1 MGMRLQRALAGD
13 DLAGARSAAADLAK
27 AGSAL
32 PDLGAAAGNVASSQS
47 LEAARAA
54 FEAVGAGLVKLVK
67 KHGNPLD
74 QPVRIAFCPMATAA
88 GGASW
93 VQAETEVYNPFYGAS
108 MLRCG
113 EIRETLAPG
122 SDKHVH

>member
-1 MGMRLQRALAGD
+1 
-13 DLAGARSAAADLAK
+13 
-27 AGSAL
+27 
-32 PDLGAAAGNVASSQS
+32 
-47 LEAARAA
+47 
-54 FEAVGAGLVKLVK
+54 
-67 KHGNPLD
+67 
-74 QPVRIAFCPMATAA
+74 MATAA